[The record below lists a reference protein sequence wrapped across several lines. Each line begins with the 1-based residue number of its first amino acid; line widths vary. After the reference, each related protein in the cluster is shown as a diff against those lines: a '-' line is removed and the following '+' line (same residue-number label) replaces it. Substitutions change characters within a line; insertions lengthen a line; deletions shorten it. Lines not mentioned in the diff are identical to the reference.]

1 MLLIPE
7 SLFEPADQ
15 LAMDEALLVWAE
27 EQTDRSYEFLRLWEF
42 AGPTVVLG
50 RSSRVDEEIDV
61 PYCESHSIPIFR
73 RCSGGA
79 SIVGGPGCLMYSV
92 VLDLNL
98 RPELSQINA
107 CHDFVMQ
114 RLTMAMQK
122 HAPEIAFQGICDL
135 TIGNRKFSG
144 NSMRMIRRHVL
155 YHGTILYSADLEL
168 IAKCLRTAPRQPEYR
183 SGRDHDSFITNI
195 NVDAKRI
202 ESEIQRSFAVNAKRD
217 SAKET
222 ILLQISERSQLLKQE
237 RYEKREWN
245 FLR

>member
-7 SLFEPADQ
+7 SFSEPADQ

-27 EQTDRSYEFLRLWEF
+27 EQTGCSNEFLRVWEF
-42 AGPTVVLG
+42 ARPTVVLG
-50 RSSRVDEEIDV
+50 RSSRVEEEVDV
-61 PYCESHSIPIFR
+61 PYCQSHSIPIYR

-92 VLDLNL
+92 VFALEL

-114 RLTMAMQK
+114 GLMTAMQK
-122 HAPEIAFQGICDL
+122 HSPEIVFQGTCDL
-135 TIGNRKFSG
+135 TIGNKKFSG
-144 NSMRMIRRHVL
+144 NSMRMVRRHVL
-155 YHGTILYSADLEL
+155 YHGTILYGADLEL

-183 SGRDHDSFITNI
+183 NGRDHDSFITNL
-195 NVDAKRI
+195 NVDGKRI
-202 ESEIQRSFAVNAKRD
+202 ETEIQRSFAVNEEYDLEHQAM
-217 SAKET
+217 
-222 ILLQISERSQLLKQE
+222 LLQIAEHTQKLKQE